1 MGEVFRFLLRS
12 LAPQQI
18 CLVCVLVTV
27 GAGGYAMRTFAN
39 NGDVRGLNDDVRAIK
54 VVMLEDR
61 AFNLRAQQCRSMAAK
76 QPSAAYR
83 EQLQDVL
90 RKYQEITGA
99 EYRLPGCEEL

>member
-1 MGEVFRFLLRS
+1 MAEIWRVLVRTMS
-12 LAPQQI
+12 PQQVCWI
-18 CLVCVLVTV
+18 CLLATV
-27 GAGGYAMRTFAN
+27 GAGSYGMKTFASN
-39 NGDVRGLNDDVRAIK
+39 SDLSGLNADVRGIK

-76 QPSAAYR
+76 QPSSAYL

-90 RKYQEITGA
+90 RKYRDITGA